1 MRLAVRD
8 VPILLRADDD
18 LAGVVLELA
27 PFGLSSGPFRRAF
40 VLHIRQRGPG
50 VLPRH
55 FGGFSLPPGLPLCF
69 LVSKG
74 GFHCDSDDLQQG
86 VLPDMV
92 VFPGGGT
99 EPRLAFFPGSNL
111 AVFALIIAEG
121 FFLSRHR
128 DCL

>member
-1 MRLAVRD
+1 MCFLGTLGASHS
-8 VPILLRADDD
+8 LL
-18 LAGVVLELA
+18 VSVL
-27 PFGLSSGPFRRAF
+27 
-40 VLHIRQRGPG
+40 
-50 VLPRH
+50 
-55 FGGFSLPPGLPLCF
+55 LPLCL

-74 GFHCDSDDLQQG
+74 GFHCDFDDLQPG
-86 VLPDMV
+86 VLADMV

-111 AVFALIIAEG
+111 AVFALIIAEC